1 MKFISIALATALLA
15 VANAAP
21 ECSSDD
27 TKLYAE
33 SIDYSSTLQDMID
46 EASLS
51 G

>member
-1 MKFISIALATALLA
+1 MKFTSILLATTLLA

-21 ECSSDD
+21 ECSSAD

-33 SIDYSSTLQDMID
+33 EVDYSSTLQDMID
-46 EASLS
+46 EASRS